1 MKNTTI
7 NKVLEPLNSCFVEK
21 IITHYKSDAN
31 VIKLTTLNLIKLFMI
46 ADLKKADGLR
56 EISTNLLFD
65 DKLQT
70 ILKLESISSSQLY
83 RRLSS
88 LNVKVLIEIF
98 SYIVELL
105 NHSNKSIKFS
115 DDYDALNIVDA
126 SVVTKALKGMEWA
139 SYRKNKAG
147 IKLNFGLK
155 FHNEDVM
162 YPNKAKIS
170 KAKEHDVNH
179 MLDVTEFSEKII
191 NLYDRGYVDYES
203 FDYIT
208 DHGGLFIIRLKEN
221 TVTWINQ
228 SFENLQG
235 VKFASK
241 GSVGAGKKKT
251 KHEYYYIQKED
262 DDGKVYHFLTN
273 IPNLEM
279 SETLSFEDVA
289 DLYKL
294 RWQVELFFKWIKQ
307 HFKVKHFFGTNETA
321 VTNQIMIT
329 LIMYALLALFKG
341 TIPAKTTLNKLRVAI
356 STALTSSYNVFEQK
370 VLKLNPY

>member
-1 MKNTTI
+1 
-7 NKVLEPLNSCFVEK
+7 
-21 IITHYKSDAN
+21 
-31 VIKLTTLNLIKLFMI
+31 
-46 ADLKKADGLR
+46 
-56 EISTNLLFD
+56 LFD
-65 DKLQT
+65 DKLQN
-70 ILKLESISSSQLY
+70 ILDLESISASQLY

-88 LNVKVLIEIF
+88 LDVNVLIEIF
-98 SYIVELL
+98 SFVVGLL
-105 NHSNKSIKFS
+105 NQANKSIQFS

-147 IKLNFGLK
+147 VKLNFGLK
-155 FHNEDVM
+155 YHNDDVM
-162 YPNKAKIS
+162 YPNKAKIT

-179 MLDVTEFSEKII
+179 MLDVTEYSKKVI
-191 NLYDRGYVDYES
+191 NLYDRGYVDYKS

-221 TVTWINQ
+221 TINWVNQ
-228 SFENLQG
+228 AYETPQG

-241 GSVGAGKKKT
+241 GPVGAGKKKT
-251 KHEYYYIQKED
+251 KHEYYYIEKEA

-273 IPNLEM
+273 IPNLERGD
-279 SETLSFEDVA
+279 TLSFEEVA

-307 HFKVKHFFGTNETA
+307 HFKVKHFFGTNQTA

-341 TIPAKTTLNKLRVAI
+341 TITAKTTLNKLRVAI
-356 STALTSSYNVFEQK
+356 STALTSNYNVFKQK